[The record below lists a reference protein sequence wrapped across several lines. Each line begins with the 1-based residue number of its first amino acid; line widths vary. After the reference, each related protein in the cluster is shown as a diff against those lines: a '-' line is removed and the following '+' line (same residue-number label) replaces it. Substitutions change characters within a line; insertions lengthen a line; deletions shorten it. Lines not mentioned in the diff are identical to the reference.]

1 MKIWIT
7 DSQDEQN
14 LEDLL
19 RDSDQI
25 HIPIFQREY
34 VWKQKEFDFLI
45 HDIQLIQESVENS
58 QFLGAIVSY
67 ERPRDNKIVG
77 RLRSMDIVDGQQR
90 LLTIY
95 IFILAIAERI
105 HFYDKESASEII
117 QEFLLLPQ
125 TQRIKCEYSN
135 YSFI

>member
-45 HDIQLIQESVENS
+45 HDIQL
-58 QFLGAIVSY
+58 LIV
-67 ERPRDNKIVG
+67 R
-77 RLRSMDIVDGQQR
+77 
-90 LLTIY
+90 
-95 IFILAIAERI
+95 
-105 HFYDKESASEII
+105 
-117 QEFLLLPQ
+117 
-125 TQRIKCEYSN
+125 
-135 YSFI
+135 

>member
-77 RLRSMDIVDGQQR
+77 RLRSMDIVDGQQW

-95 IFILAIAERI
+95 IF
-105 HFYDKESASEII
+105 F
-117 QEFLLLPQ
+117 QLLL
-125 TQRIKCEYSN
+125 E
-135 YSFI
+135 